1 MERAGFWA
9 DRIGSW
15 LLTLALLAGVA
26 YFSFHAFRGRYGLV
40 AHDEQTALIGRL
52 EAQRAELDREISA
65 LEARVKGLGEED
77 LDPDLLEERLRA
89 TLGYLKEN
97 EVILLAPR

>member
-15 LLTLALLAGVA
+15 LLPAALLAGVA
-26 YFSFHAFRGRYGLV
+26 YFTFHAFQGKYGLV
-40 AHDEQTALIGRL
+40 ARDEQLALIERL
-52 EAQRAELDREISA
+52 EAQRTELDREIAA
-65 LEARVKGLGEED
+65 LEGRVKGLGEDD

-89 TLGYLKEN
+89 TLGYLKTN
-97 EVILLAPR
+97 EVIILP